1 MDLALT
7 TGEIAAIVI
16 ALIFTV
22 ILAAVTLYFVL
33 ARNKKFKNR
42 EYKNEKVGKKLPFPP
57 QLFINALKYQKDRT
71 FKNNCFYE

>member
-33 ARNKKFKNR
+33 ARNKKFKKQR
-42 EYKNEKVGKKLPFPP
+42 
-57 QLFINALKYQKDRT
+57 IQK
-71 FKNNCFYE
+71 